1 MKAPSHLLGSQLS
14 LPLHPPERR
23 RDFQNSAPGARGPSE
38 AAVPTSKHTGATRG
52 SAAAGRCGGPTPWG
66 TDGQPALGTCPRGS
80 LFSLLGVPAHPDRG
94 LSFGVWPVTLNFHY
108 PAVFPHPSPQPRTI
122 PARPDPL
129 PRVHSLPTVLRGRA
143 CGVLS
148 FSPAPASRGFSD
160 ILETSWSRP
169 DACGGGYTLFGPR
182 QCWVHVLPAQAVRPW
197 GDLRTAPSFRF
208 FMGRTRR

>member
-23 RDFQNSAPGARGPSE
+23 RDFQNSAPRARGPSE
-38 AAVPTSKHTGATRG
+38 AAVPTSKPTGATRG
-52 SAAAGRCGGPTPWG
+52 SAAAGRCGGGAQPPWG
-66 TDGQPALGTCPRGS
+66 TDGQPEFPLPCC
-80 LFSLLGVPAHPDRG
+80 VPAP
-94 LSFGVWPVTLNFHY
+94 FT
-108 PAVFPHPSPQPRTI
+108 

-129 PRVHSLPTVLRGRA
+129 PRVHSLPTVLKGRA

-148 FSPAPASRGFSD
+148 FSPAPASWGFSD

-182 QCWVHVLPAQAVRPW
+182 QFWVHVLPASLGRSPNCSKLPF
-197 GDLRTAPSFRF
+197 LR
-208 FMGRTRR
+208 G